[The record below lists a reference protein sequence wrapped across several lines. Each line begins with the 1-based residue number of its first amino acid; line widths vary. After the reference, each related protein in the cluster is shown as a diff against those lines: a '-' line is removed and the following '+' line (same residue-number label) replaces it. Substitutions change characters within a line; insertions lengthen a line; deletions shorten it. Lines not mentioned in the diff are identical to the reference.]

1 MLSPRPRN
9 NRQPKQPTSHS
20 QSAKFVVRTTTVS
33 NRYRYPNF
41 GPWPTSKSSAGA
53 FATGSLGWVS
63 EFHLSPASTPAVEL
77 LRASKMARGLRARP
91 PSEEGTLG
99 AQIKARPPSGC
110 AHTLLRA
117 AHSLSRLG
125 TFNRSNNLVGSL
137 PWYYRACWH
146 QNLAQ
151 IAFAGRSMTRSSCLP
166 KKIGGPLTISAR
178 GHWIVF
184 VPAASLGHESCLSGF
199 LCGIGP

>member
-1 MLSPRPRN
+1 M
-9 NRQPKQPTSHS
+9 
-20 QSAKFVVRTTTVS
+20 VGTTTVS

-41 GPWPTSKSSAGA
+41 GPWPTSQSSAGA
-53 FATGSLGWVS
+53 FATGSLDWVS

-77 LRASKMARGLRARP
+77 LLARSAAPLPRSMRDRARFLRTRHPCAPRLKRGP
-91 PSEEGTLG
+91 P
-99 AQIKARPPSGC
+99 R
-110 AHTLLRA
+110 AHPRT
-117 AHSLSRLG
+117 SRLG

-151 IAFAGRSMTRSSCLP
+151 IAFARLLPHALPRDSSHE
-166 KKIGGPLTISAR
+166 GPLTISAPR
-178 GHWIVF
+178 HWIVF

>member
-1 MLSPRPRN
+1 MLSPRPRT
-9 NRQPKQPTSHS
+9 RPWPKRGRAHC
-20 QSAKFVVRTTTVS
+20 QSAKFVVGTTTVS
-33 NRYRYPNF
+33 NRNRYPNF

-77 LRASKMARGLRARP
+77 LLASIRP
-91 PSEEGTLG
+91 G
-99 AQIKARPPSGC
+99 GC
-110 AHTLLRA
+110 ARVLLPKKALWALRLKRGPRTSARQLRKA
-117 AHSLSRLG
+117 AHGLSRLG

-151 IAFAGRSMTRSSCLP
+151 IAFAGLSITRSSRRP
-166 KKIGGPLTISAR
+166 KTIGGPLTISAQ

>member
-1 MLSPRPRN
+1 MLSPRPRT
-9 NRQPKQPTSHS
+9 RPGPKHGRAHC
-20 QSAKFVVRTTTVS
+20 QSAKFVVGTTTVS
-33 NRYRYPNF
+33 NRNRYPNF
-41 GPWPTSKSSAGA
+41 GPWPMSKSSAGA

-77 LRASKMARGLRARP
+77 LLASNMARGLRARP

-99 AQIKARPPSGC
+99 AQIKARPPSGRRQT
-110 AHTLLRA
+110 HLSA
-117 AHSLSRLG
+117 ARGLSRLG

-151 IAFAGRSMTRSSCLP
+151 IAFARLSRTRSSLGQALGC
-166 KKIGGPLTISAR
+166 PLTISAR

-184 VPAASLGHESCLSGF
+184 VPAASLGYESCLSGF